1 MMSPQQLVDLA
12 VNALEDLKAE
22 DIEVLDVREM
32 TTVCDY
38 MIIASGSSS
47 RKVKAMADAVVE
59 AAKHAGEQPVGT
71 EGEQTS
77 EWILIDLGDVIV
89 HAMQREPRLFYQL
102 EKLWSA
108 AEAERNSVHS

>member
-1 MMSPQQLVDLA
+1 MQVEELRDLV
-12 VNALEDLKAE
+12 LETLDDMKAR
-22 DIEVLDVREM
+22 DINVIDVRGK
-32 TTVCDY
+32 TSITDF

-47 RKVKAMADAVVE
+47 RKVKAMANAVVE

-108 AEAERNSVHS
+108 AENERNTVQS